1 MSSDTNDRYNNA
13 MEEPKPS
20 LIIVIKTFLE
30 SLRFMPPG
38 GSWQFS
44 TGRNAGRIGGFGL
57 QFYVDFDKQ
66 RVSALQLIRSDQAS
80 MLDGSLEQSISLL
93 QKFFVEHI
101 ELAGGGDL
109 LFAAVRPRFTTVL
122 EFVGDG
128 VVQLL
133 AQKLPEFLRMQS
145 EDRFFL
151 IPMQGIRCVEVIS
164 DPSCVWWP
172 ATQNLDCLADQYRF
186 LRSELV
192 PGQFPPLRDA
202 PGKVLLGAN
211 DSWLG
216 CYAKNEAAGE
226 SALRRIAGA
235 LFLALDPNKALAIA
249 AAKQPAGLFYLRD
262 GHCTQ
267 KSKAFSLPYLFQPV
281 NVTSS
286 TTEFVRTV
294 TRAAVSDSRL
304 AVMLECC
311 GAAWTL
317 PERDRFMQLS
327 SAIDGLFGKQGSV
340 GKSIREG
347 IKTHAIGIGDPE
359 ERARL
364 LLSIRNSL
372 VHGEAFDLAH
382 CKDYLTYLEKFEVSP
397 ARDQLSVLRACVWS
411 LANSGCPSQIS

>member
-1 MSSDTNDRYNNA
+1 
-13 MEEPKPS
+13 MEEPNPS
-20 LIIVIKTFLE
+20 LIRVIKTFLD

-44 TGRNAGRIGGFGL
+44 TGTKNGRIGGFGL

-66 RVSALQLIRSDQAS
+66 RVSALELIRSDQAS

-93 QKFFVEHI
+93 QKFFVEHV
-101 ELAGGGDL
+101 ELAGGGEL

-122 EFVGDG
+122 EFVGDE

-133 AQKLPEFLRMQS
+133 AQKLPKFLRTQS
-145 EDRFFL
+145 EDRFFM
-151 IPMQGIRCVEVIS
+151 IPMLGIQCVEVIS

-172 ATQNLDCLADQYRF
+172 ATQNLDCLADRYRF

-202 PGKVLLGAN
+202 PGIVLLGAN

-216 CYAKNEAAGE
+216 CYAKSEAAGE

-235 LFLALDPNKALAIA
+235 LFLALDSDKALAIT
-249 AAKQPAGLFYLRD
+249 AAKQPAGLFYFGA

-281 NVTSS
+281 NVTSNIA
-286 TTEFVRTV
+286 EFVRTV

-347 IKTHAIGIGDPE
+347 IKKNAIGIVDPE
-359 ERARL
+359 GRAHL

-372 VHGEAFDLAH
+372 VHGEAFELAH

-397 ARDQLSVLRACVWS
+397 ARDQLLVLRACVWS
-411 LANSGCPSQIS
+411 LADSSY